1 MTKISLDQVKKLRS
15 QTGAGIMACRQALES
30 SKGDLTKARGILKK
44 KGLEKAAKK
53 SAREIKAGRIYSYIH
68 GQGRVGC
75 ILELGCETDFVARN
89 EEFLNLAKE
98 LAMQI
103 TSMNPKD
110 VKSLLKQDY
119 IRDPSLTI
127 SDLIKEAIAK
137 IGENIKVRQFTR
149 MVVGE

>member
-1 MTKISLDQVKKLRS
+1 
-15 QTGAGIMACRQALES
+15 
-30 SKGDLTKARGILKK
+30 
-44 KGLEKAAKK
+44 
-53 SAREIKAGRIYSYIH
+53 
-68 GQGRVGC
+68 
-75 ILELGCETDFVARN
+75 
-89 EEFLNLAKE
+89 
-98 LAMQI
+98 MQI